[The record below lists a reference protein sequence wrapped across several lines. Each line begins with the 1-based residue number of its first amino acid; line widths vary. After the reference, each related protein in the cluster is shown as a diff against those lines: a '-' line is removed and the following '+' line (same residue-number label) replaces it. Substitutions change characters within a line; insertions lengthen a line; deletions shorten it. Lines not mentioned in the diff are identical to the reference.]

1 MLRPIANTD
10 QVKLICS
17 KSTMETP
24 KPCTKSVQS
33 INKDT
38 RTTSLNY
45 NWDVANLFVDGFKV
59 NNENNKT
66 ASMKVLPSLLLTLDR
81 YLPSRLEIKF
91 KVNI

>member
-24 KPCTKSVQS
+24 KQCTKSVQS

-45 NWDVANLFVDGFKV
+45 NWDIANLLVDG
-59 NNENNKT
+59 
-66 ASMKVLPSLLLTLDR
+66 
-81 YLPSRLEIKF
+81 
-91 KVNI
+91 